1 MLWQPF
7 GEARV
12 FRFLLRVPREYPQ
25 APKDHMPNST
35 TQVQHLIAQ
44 TAEEVLND
52 EAYRLYAHL
61 IAAITA
67 FQLGRGLAPPD
78 AEFALWR
85 AAQQKRLDTTIKP
98 IDTFM
103 PRPDR
108 RPTE

>member
-1 MLWQPF
+1 
-7 GEARV
+7 
-12 FRFLLRVPREYPQ
+12 
-25 APKDHMPNST
+25 MPHNT
-35 TQVQHLIAQ
+35 TQTQHLIAQ

-67 FQLGRGLAPPD
+67 FQLGKCDAPAD
-78 AEFALWR
+78 EEFALWR

-98 IDTFM
+98 IDTFL

-108 RPTE
+108 RPAG

>member
-1 MLWQPF
+1 
-7 GEARV
+7 
-12 FRFLLRVPREYPQ
+12 
-25 APKDHMPNST
+25 MPHNI
-35 TQVQHLIAQ
+35 TQTQHLIAQ

-67 FQLGRGLAPPD
+67 FQLGKGMAPPD
-78 AEFALWR
+78 EEFALWR

-98 IDTFM
+98 IDTFL

-108 RPTE
+108 RPVD